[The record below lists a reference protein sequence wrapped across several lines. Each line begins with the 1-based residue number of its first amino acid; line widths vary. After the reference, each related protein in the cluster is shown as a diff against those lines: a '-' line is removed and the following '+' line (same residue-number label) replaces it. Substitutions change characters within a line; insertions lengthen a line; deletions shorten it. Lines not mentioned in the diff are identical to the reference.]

1 MKTALIFLFSL
12 GVVFSL
18 KAQPVITQQPTNQT
32 VLVGSSVVFS
42 VAVSGSGP
50 FTYQWQFNGTNL
62 PTGIITTLAGNGTNG
77 YSGENG
83 TATNAELNQPAGV
96 AINNNGYL
104 FIADNGNNRIRKVAT
119 NGIITTVA
127 GNGVGGYSGDSGA
140 ATNASLSLVSLVHP
154 FGASGV
160 ATDNNGNLFIADWL
174 NNRIRKVATNG
185 IITTV
190 AGGGTYNSDN
200 LAATNVSLANPS
212 GVALDNNGNLF
223 IANTG
228 AERIRKVATNGII
241 TTVAGL
247 PPGQNYSGDNGP
259 ALQAFLNNP
268 LGVALDN
275 NGNLFIA
282 DQMNNRIRM
291 VATNGIIT
299 TVAGNGVGGYSGDN
313 GAATNA
319 ALANPSGVATDN
331 NGNLF
336 IADNGNNRIRK
347 VATNG
352 IITTV
357 AGGGNNG
364 LGDGGVATNAKLRGP
379 FGVAIDNNGNLFIA
393 DQGNNRIRKVWN
405 NGSPYSSL
413 TLSNVATQ
421 SIGNYQVIVIGN
433 GGSVTSSVAKLTVF
447 IPPQSFTGVVT
458 NSNQLCLQFNGT
470 TNYPYILQAATNLT
484 PPVNWQPVLTNPA
497 DSNGNWLFTDTNLNG
512 SQKFYRATTP

>member
-96 AINNNGYL
+96 AINNNGY
-104 FIADNGNNRIRKVAT
+104 
-119 NGIITTVA
+119 
-127 GNGVGGYSGDSGA
+127 
-140 ATNASLSLVSLVHP
+140 
-154 FGASGV
+154 
-160 ATDNNGNLFIADWL
+160 
-174 NNRIRKVATNG
+174 
-185 IITTV
+185 
-190 AGGGTYNSDN
+190 
-200 LAATNVSLANPS
+200 
-212 GVALDNNGNLF
+212 
-223 IANTG
+223 
-228 AERIRKVATNGII
+228 
-241 TTVAGL
+241 
-247 PPGQNYSGDNGP
+247 
-259 ALQAFLNNP
+259 
-268 LGVALDN
+268 
-275 NGNLFIA
+275 
-282 DQMNNRIRM
+282 
-291 VATNGIIT
+291 
-299 TVAGNGVGGYSGDN
+299 
-313 GAATNA
+313 
-319 ALANPSGVATDN
+319 
-331 NGNLF
+331 LF